1 MALAEVFQGLGT
13 SQGYLTAV
21 SLILGFFAAY
31 LYIAGRYLPEGA
43 PPLVKGEWPLI
54 GPTSFW
60 TRRWE
65 FFKDAVKASVDGSFS
80 FHVGNRV
87 VVGVSGDEARRA
99 FMDSK
104 QLDATS
110 G

>member
-1 MALAEVFQGLGT
+1 MALSEVLQGLGT
-13 SQGYLTAV
+13 SQTLLTVV
-21 SLILGFFAAY
+21 SLALGLFAAFLY
-31 LYIAGRYLPEGA
+31 LGRALPEGA
-43 PPLVKGEWPLI
+43 PPLIKGEWPLI

-60 TRRWE
+60 TRRWD
-65 FFKDAVKASVDGSFS
+65 FFKDAMKASVDGNFS

-87 VVGVSGDEARRA
+87 VVGVSGDEGRRIM
-99 FMDSK
+99 MDNR